1 LLPRK
6 GETVGQDKR
15 KKAKIVKG
23 NQIGPTSGKNLARF
37 LLLFVV
43 LAVGF
48 FALFYFWKSGV
59 EHLQEWTAL
68 LSARL
73 LSLFGFPVEVTGI
86 TYSSSG
92 VAIEIIPECTGLY
105 EIIIFSAILLA
116 YPGIW
121 WKKLV
126 GVGTGIAILFILNLI
141 RLLIL
146 ALIGM
151 RDPQLMEWVHL
162 YLWQLTLI
170 LFVVGLF
177 LIWLSWIR
185 RPVPKVFT
193 SPASSQKQAK
203 TSQKGEK

>member
-1 LLPRK
+1 M
-6 GETVGQDKR
+6 GQKKK
-15 KKAKIVKG
+15 KKAKIVKE
-23 NQIGPTSGKNLARF
+23 QQTVQTSRKNLTRF

-48 FALFYFWKSGV
+48 FVLFYFWKSGV

-68 LSARL
+68 VSARI
-73 LSLFGFPVEVTGI
+73 LSLFGFSVQVTGI
-86 TYSSSG
+86 TYSSSNM
-92 VAIEIIPECTGLY
+92 AIEIIPECTGLY

-126 GVGTGIAILFILNLI
+126 GVGSGIAILFILNLV

-170 LFVVGLF
+170 LFVVSLF

-185 RPVPKVFT
+185 RPVPKVLT

-203 TSQKGEK
+203 IPREKGEK

>member
-1 LLPRK
+1 
-6 GETVGQDKR
+6 VGRAKR
-15 KKAKIVKG
+15 KKAEVLKE
-23 NQIGPTSGKNLARF
+23 QQAARTSRKQLARF
-37 LLLFVV
+37 ILLFVAY
-43 LAVGF
+43 AVVF

-59 EHLQEWTAL
+59 ERLQEWIAL
-68 LSARL
+68 VSARV
-73 LSLFGFPVEVTGI
+73 LSLFGFSVQVTGI
-86 TYSSSG
+86 TYSCSN

-126 GVGTGIAILFILNLI
+126 GVGSGIAILFILNLI
-141 RLLIL
+141 RLLAL

-170 LFVVGLF
+170 LFVVSLF

-185 RPVPKVFT
+185 RPVPKVIT
-193 SPASSQKQAK
+193 SPAPSQKQAR
-203 TSQKGEK
+203 TPREKGEK